1 MSGRLNLQALHE
13 PNPGP
18 MQSAQSSPLFS
29 AGRRRRRILSD
40 SVELPFCD
48 SFHAS
53 NVLRGLW
60 EIRTEGKFCDLALLV
75 GTKEFFCHRNVL
87 AAASSYFRA
96 MFLSDLRESKQDKV
110 ILKEVSPNIMQLLID
125 YAYTGR
131 VLITEQN
138 VEALLPA
145 ANLFQFPAVRD
156 ACCQFLERQLDPT
169 NCIGIHKFAETH
181 HCKELAETSKA
192 FVLDHFLD
200 VCQSRE
206 FLALDKK
213 FVVDYISS
221 ANLRVMK
228 ERVYEAVMSWVKYS
242 VQRRATALPEL
253 LGHVKLPFIAQHY
266 FVTKIETEPLIVNS
280 PRCIKVL
287 QYTRNYHIFNND
299 PNSRP
304 KFFMKPGRGR
314 EGTKQEVQ
322 EVMLVVG
329 GCDGFFH
336 YISNVDMFD
345 PENHMWSP
353 LAELPDAEKR
363 DLSVVSLGT
372 EVYVTGGSDGKNVFP
387 DTWRYSSQ
395 FDEWVKVAP
404 MLTARHRHGTAVL
417 GGHIYAVGGHDEAS
431 ALSDV
436 ERYDPFSNEWHAAPP
451 MPKAMEDFTLSAHGS
466 NMYVIGSAPES
477 ETLELQIFNHKTQ
490 SWNLE
495 APPSMPAHKYCLQ
508 SVCLDGL
515 IYLIGADSRE
525 MYVFDPARSEWNP
538 AASMIEEHGNGTIGA
553 VSGKIYVSG
562 GYFTDITECYDP
574 EGDAWTNVGTVP
586 QLRCYS
592 GCVTIVKP
600 NFIEWPELET

>member
-1 MSGRLNLQALHE
+1 
-13 PNPGP
+13 
-18 MQSAQSSPLFS
+18 MQPPQGSPLFS

-60 EIRTEGKFCDLALLV
+60 EIRSEAKFCDLTLAV
-75 GTKEFFCHRNVL
+75 GAKEFCCHRNVL

-96 MFLSDLRESKQDKV
+96 MFLTDLRESKQDKIV
-110 ILKEVSPNIMQLLID
+110 LKEVSPNIMHLAADRLRLHGEGPHHFSRIVLKEVSPNIMQLLID

-156 ACCQFLERQLDPT
+156 ACCQFLERQLEPT

-228 ERVYEAVMSWVKYS
+228 ERVYEAVMSWVKHG
-242 VQRRATALPEL
+242 VQRRAPALPEL

-336 YISNVDMFD
+336 YISNVDMFDPENHMWSPLAELPDAEKRDLSVVSLGTEVYVTGRHSGYGGVNGGFLLPVDMID

-477 ETLELQIFNHKTQ
+477 ENLEMQIFNHKTQ
-490 SWNLE
+490 SWNL
-495 APPSMPAHKYCLQ
+495 AVPPSMPAHKYVTLQ
-508 SVCLDGL
+508 TL
-515 IYLIGADSRE
+515 
-525 MYVFDPARSEWNP
+525 
-538 AASMIEEHGNGTIGA
+538 
-553 VSGKIYVSG
+553 
-562 GYFTDITECYDP
+562 
-574 EGDAWTNVGTVP
+574 
-586 QLRCYS
+586 LRY
-592 GCVTIVKP
+592 P
-600 NFIEWPELET
+600 Y

>member
-1 MSGRLNLQALHE
+1 
-13 PNPGP
+13 

-145 ANLFQFPAVRD
+145 ANLFQFPAVRICNC
-156 ACCQFLERQLDPT
+156 ARRLLPIPRAPARPHQLYRHPQVRRDSP
-169 NCIGIHKFAETH
+169 
-181 HCKELAETSKA
+181 CKELAETSKA

-280 PRCIKVL
+280 PRCIKILLKPFFFKVL
-287 QYTRNYHIFNND
+287 QYTRNYHIFNNHRRRTTFTRE
-299 PNSRP
+299 SRHG
-304 KFFMKPGRGR
+304 F
-314 EGTKQEVQ
+314 

-525 MYVFDPARSEWNP
+525 MYVFDPARSEWRP
-538 AASMIEEHGNGTIGA
+538 RRLHDRGARERHHRRRQRQDLRLGRLLHGHHG
-553 VSGKIYVSG
+553 VLRSG
-562 GYFTDITECYDP
+562 GRRVDQRGHGAAAQVLLRMRHYRQT
-574 EGDAWTNVGTVP
+574 
-586 QLRCYS
+586 QLHR
-592 GCVTIVKP
+592 VA
-600 NFIEWPELET
+600 